1 MEDAPAGIPSRCV
14 DHLTD
19 HVVTKEIGY
28 PASSFSLMAG
38 LTQQE
43 TLQGFIQGGKSLLR
57 GKLGDPA
64 ELLKGEVLAENCPC
78 CQQVAG
84 RGRQPG
90 QATLDQ
96 LAHLEGEE
104 VVRWGGIEDRGV
116 RLKHPAAALAQ
127 AGHQDATFE

>member
-1 MEDAPAGIPSRCV
+1 
-14 DHLTD
+14 
-19 HVVTKEIGY
+19 
-28 PASSFSLMAG
+28 MAG

-43 TLQGFIQGGKSLLR
+43 TLQGFIQGGQSLLR

-84 RGRQPG
+84 RGRQSG

-96 LAHLEGEE
+96 LAHVRGEE
-104 VVRWGGIEDRGV
+104 VVRWGGIED
-116 RLKHPAAALAQ
+116 
-127 AGHQDATFE
+127 